1 MMLLI
6 FTNFIFSVITNN
18 ICQYNFFLQTIKHQ
32 KMYLINL
39 LYYFLNYYDK
49 HLSVAI
55 TNNSTYTI
63 NKIIL

>member
-1 MMLLI
+1 
-6 FTNFIFSVITNN
+6 
-18 ICQYNFFLQTIKHQ
+18 
-32 KMYLINL
+32 MYLINL

-63 NKIIL
+63 INKIILQLVQ